1 MTNEPRMVTWKYKS
15 CHFAPEISDLDD
27 EGKVRVGYIETCEP
41 CVISLPE
48 SVEDPCEFL
57 NLLSI
62 EDEMADVLL
71 ANFQRT
77 EMVTW
82 DYEVTHSVPDVADI
96 DEDGKV
102 VVSYVPKCE
111 QMRISLPSCVEDP
124 LPLLADLSVRDMVD
138 CVTYS
143 DFTRVEDE

>member
-1 MTNEPRMVTWKYKS
+1 MTDEPRMVTWNYKA
-15 CHFAPEISDLDD
+15 CHFAPEISDLDE
-27 EGKVRVGYIETCEP
+27 EGNVRVGYIETCEP

-62 EDEMADVLL
+62 EDEMAGVLL
-71 ANFQRT
+71 ANLQRT

-82 DYEVTHSVPDVADI
+82 DYEVTHNVPDVAAI

-111 QMRISLPSCVEDP
+111 SKRISLPPSVKDP
-124 LPLLADLSVRDMVD
+124 LPLLAELSVQNMVD

-143 DFTRVEDE
+143 DFTRVEEK